1 MKTLPV
7 ISIIFLSIS
16 GLGLMGCQPMLVP
29 SSDAVVTT
37 YPIDPSQLDS
47 DEDGVPDIIDQC
59 PNTPWNIAVDKE
71 GCPPTPIGT
80 DLKMEYR
87 AYYEVGSNQLTQ
99 EDLIELDRVA
109 DIMKQYPDS
118 KVFFEGHIS
127 NYEKSTNNATLA
139 QERVVYVK
147 NYLILNHG
155 IQPDRIKIEVYG
167 ATRPLSE
174 NEDNKEELRL
184 NQRVYGLLTGE
195 IEINED

>member
-1 MKTLPV
+1 MKTSSV
-7 ISIIFLSIS
+7 IGAAFLIISL
-16 GLGLMGCQPMLVP
+16 LGLVGCQTVSAPIP
-29 SSDAVVTT
+29 EAVVTT
-37 YPIDPSQLDS
+37 PIDPNKLDS
-47 DEDGVPDIIDQC
+47 DGDGVPDIIDQC
-59 PNTPWNIAVDKE
+59 PNTPWNIVVDKE

-87 AYYEVGSNQLTQ
+87 AYYEAGSNQLTQ

-109 DIMKQYPDS
+109 DIMKQYPES
-118 KVFFEGHIS
+118 KVLFEGHIS
-127 NYEKSTNNATLA
+127 NYEKSTNNAALA
-139 QERVVYVK
+139 QERVEYVE

-155 IQPDRIKIEVYG
+155 IQPDRITIETYG

-195 IEINED
+195 IETNQD

>member
-1 MKTLPV
+1 MKILPV
-7 ISIIFLSIS
+7 IASTFLSMS
-16 GLGLMGCQPMLVP
+16 VLGLVGCQTVSAP
-29 SSDAVVTT
+29 SPEAIVTT
-37 YPIDPSQLDS
+37 RTDPNELDS
-47 DEDGVPDIIDQC
+47 DGDGVPDSIDQC
-59 PNTPWNIAVDKE
+59 PNTPWNIGVDKQ

-87 AYYEVGSNQLTQ
+87 AYYEAGSNQLNQ

-109 DIMKQYPDS
+109 DIMKQYPES
-118 KVFFEGHIS
+118 KVLFEGHIS
-127 NYEKSTNNATLA
+127 NYEKSTNNAALA
-139 QERVVYVK
+139 QERVEYVE

-155 IQPDRIKIEVYG
+155 IQPDRITIEAYG

-195 IEINED
+195 IEANTD

>member
-1 MKTLPV
+1 MKTSSV
-7 ISIIFLSIS
+7 IGAAFLSIS
-16 GLGLMGCQPMLVP
+16 LLGLVGCQTVPVP
-29 SSDAVVTT
+29 SPEAVVTI
-37 YPIDPSQLDS
+37 PIDPSKLDS
-47 DEDGVPDIIDQC
+47 DGDGVPDIIDQC
-59 PNTPWNIAVDKE
+59 PNTPWNIVVDKE

-87 AYYEVGSNQLTQ
+87 AYYEAGSNQLTQ

-109 DIMKQYPDS
+109 DIMKQYPES
-118 KVFFEGHIS
+118 KVLFEGHIS
-127 NYEKSTNNATLA
+127 NYEKSTNNAALA
-139 QERVVYVK
+139 QERVEYVE

-155 IQPDRIKIEVYG
+155 IQPDRITIETYG

-195 IEINED
+195 IETNED

>member
-7 ISIIFLSIS
+7 IAATFLSIS
-16 GLGLMGCQPMLVP
+16 LLVLVGCQAVSAP
-29 SSDAVVTT
+29 SPEAVVTT
-37 YPIDPSQLDS
+37 PIDLSKLDS
-47 DEDGVPDIIDQC
+47 DGDGVPDSIDQC
-59 PNTPWNIAVDKE
+59 SNTPWNIVVDKE

-87 AYYEVGSNQLTQ
+87 AYYEAGSNQLTQ

-109 DIMKQYPDS
+109 DIMKQYPQS
-118 KVFFEGHIS
+118 KVLFEGHIS
-127 NYEKSTNNATLA
+127 NYEKSTNNAALA
-139 QERVVYVK
+139 QERVEYVE

-155 IQPDRIKIEVYG
+155 IQPDRITIEAYG

-195 IEINED
+195 TEANTD